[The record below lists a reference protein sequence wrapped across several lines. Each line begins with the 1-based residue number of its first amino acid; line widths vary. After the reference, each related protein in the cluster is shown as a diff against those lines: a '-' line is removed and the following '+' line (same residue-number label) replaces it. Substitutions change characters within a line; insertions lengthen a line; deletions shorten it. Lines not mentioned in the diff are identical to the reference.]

1 MQWDLKVHD
10 MLCFLGG
17 KSAIMTGIV
26 VALGGRATQ
35 TSRGLSLKNFVKKG
49 CRWVHGSQ
57 SKDLKMKKKR
67 MIQLKPVCKN
77 QWFSASRI
85 FLLFNT
91 AKFQT
96 LFCQG

>member
-49 CRWVHGSQ
+49 CRWVHG
-57 SKDLKMKKKR
+57 
-67 MIQLKPVCKN
+67 
-77 QWFSASRI
+77 
-85 FLLFNT
+85 
-91 AKFQT
+91 
-96 LFCQG
+96 

>member
-49 CRWVHGSQ
+49 CRCVHGSQ
-57 SKDLKMKKKR
+57 SKDLKMKKK
-67 MIQLKPVCKN
+67 KN
-77 QWFSASRI
+77 DTVETR
-85 FLLFNT
+85 L
-91 AKFQT
+91 
-96 LFCQG
+96 

>member
-1 MQWDLKVHD
+1 MKMYTVGLKSS
-10 MLCFLGG
+10 CLGG

-67 MIQLKPVCKN
+67 MVQLKPVCKN

>member
-1 MQWDLKVHD
+1 
-10 MLCFLGG
+10 
-17 KSAIMTGIV
+17 MTGIV

-85 FLLFNT
+85 FFLFNT

-96 LFCQG
+96 LFCQE